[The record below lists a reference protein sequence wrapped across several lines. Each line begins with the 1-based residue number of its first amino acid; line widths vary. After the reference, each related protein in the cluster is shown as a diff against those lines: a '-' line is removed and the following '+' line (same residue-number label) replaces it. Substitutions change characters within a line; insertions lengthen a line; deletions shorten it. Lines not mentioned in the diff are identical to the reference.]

1 MGSVTG
7 RAENADQAGLLRI
20 LRNSGPVSRVELGE
34 MLSLPRARLATEI
47 ERLNRVGLVDYGGA
61 ALSRGG
67 RPSTVVRLS
76 DRLRF
81 AGIDIGATSLNVAV
95 TDGHLQVLGSASEAA
110 DVRAGPR
117 TVLAAAATLVEKLQ
131 AELGIDVLDGA
142 GVGVPGPVSFP
153 QGLPSV
159 PPLMPGWD
167 RYPVQDV
174 LATRLRTPVL
184 LDNDVNIMALGE
196 RQAGVARGTPDF
208 LFVKV
213 GTGIG
218 CGIVLGGQVYR
229 GMSGSAG
236 DIGHIQVDGNG
247 PVCACGNR
255 GCLEA
260 YFGGAALS
268 RMAFDAASSGRSP
281 WLADRLQTAG
291 QLTAVDVG
299 SAASSGDPVALEL
312 IRNGAGRLGRVL
324 AGLVSFLN
332 PGLVVL
338 GGGLAG
344 LGHVLLA
351 EVRSVVYRQSLPL
364 ATGNL
369 PIVLSELGELA
380 GVVGA
385 AQLVSEAVLTTPA
398 AAS

>member
-1 MGSVTG
+1 MATVTG
-7 RAENADQAGLLRI
+7 RAENAEQAGVLRLLRERGAI
-20 LRNSGPVSRVELGE
+20 SRVELAE
-34 MLSLPRARLATEI
+34 LLSLPRARLALVVD
-47 ERLNRVGLVDYGGA
+47 RLIHRGLAQNGGA
-61 ALSRGG
+61 AASRGG
-67 RPSTVVRLS
+67 RPSSLVRLS
-76 DRLRF
+76 DRLHF
-81 AGIDIGATSLNVAV
+81 VGIDIGATSLTVAV
-95 TDGHLQVLGSASEAA
+95 TDGHLSVLGSASEPA
-110 DVRAGPR
+110 DVRTGPG
-117 TVLAAAATLVEKLQ
+117 TVLAAAAALVDKLQ
-131 AELGIDVLDGA
+131 AELGIDAFDGA

-153 QGLPSV
+153 QGLPSA

-167 RYPVQDV
+167 RFPVQDV
-174 LATRLRTPVL
+174 LAARLRTSVL

-196 RQAGVARGTPDF
+196 RQAGVAREAPDF

-218 CGIVLGGQVYR
+218 CGIVLGGQVHR

-236 DIGHIQVDGNG
+236 DIGHIQVADGG
-247 PVCACGNR
+247 PVCACGKR

-268 RMAFDAASSGRSP
+268 RMALDAARSGRSP
-281 WLADRLQTAG
+281 WLSERLQATG
-291 QLTAVDVG
+291 RLTAVDVG
-299 SAASSGDPVALEL
+299 SAASGGDPVALEL
-312 IRNGAGRLGRVL
+312 IREGAGRLGQVL

-385 AQLVSEAVLTTPA
+385 AHLVSEAVLTTPV
-398 AAS
+398 AS

>member
-1 MGSVTG
+1 MGTVTG
-7 RAENADQAGLLRI
+7 RAENAEQAGVLRV
-20 LRNSGPVSRVELGE
+20 LKDSGPVSRVELAE
-34 MLSLPRARLATEI
+34 LLLLPRARLAVEI
-47 ERLNRVGLVDYGGA
+47 ERLNGVGLVDYGGA

-67 RPSTVVRLS
+67 RPSTLVRLS

-81 AGIDIGATSLNVAV
+81 VGIDIGATSLSVAV
-95 TDGHLQVLGSASEAA
+95 TDAHLQVLSFASEPT

-117 TVLAAAATLVEKLQ
+117 PVLDAVASLVDKLQ
-131 AELGIDVLDGA
+131 AELGIDAFDGA

-174 LATRLRTPVL
+174 LAAQLRTPVL

-196 RQAGVARGTPDF
+196 QQAGVARGTPDF
-208 LFVKV
+208 LFVKI

-218 CGIVLGGQVYR
+218 CGIVLGGQVHR

-236 DIGHIQVDGNG
+236 DIGHIQVDGAG
-247 PVCACGNR
+247 PICACGNR

-260 YFGGAALS
+260 YFGGAALA
-268 RMAFDAASSGRSP
+268 RMAGEAAASGRSP
-281 WLADRLQTAG
+281 WLAERLGSAG
-291 QLTAVDVG
+291 HLTAVDVG

-312 IRNGAGRLGRVL
+312 IRDGAGRLGQVL

-369 PIVLSELGELA
+369 PIVLSELGDQA

-385 AQLVSEAVLTTPA
+385 AQLVSAAVLSTTVP
-398 AAS
+398 S

>member
-1 MGSVTG
+1 MVIGTG
-7 RAENADQAGLLRI
+7 RAENVEQAALLQVLHER
-20 LRNSGPVSRVELGE
+20 GPVSRVELAAL
-34 MLSLPRARLATEI
+34 LSLPRARLAVEI
-47 ERLNRVGLVDYGGA
+47 DRLDQLGLVDHGGA

-67 RPSTVVRLS
+67 RPSTMVRLS

-81 AGIDIGATSLNVAV
+81 VGIDIGATSVTVAV
-95 TDGHLQVLGSASEAA
+95 TDGHLRVLASASQPA

-117 TVLAAAATLVEKLQ
+117 PVLEAAASLVDKLL
-131 AELGIDVLDGA
+131 ADLGVDRVDGA

-167 RYPVQDV
+167 RYPVQDA
-174 LATRLRTPVL
+174 LAARLGTPVL

-196 RQAGVARGTPDF
+196 RQAGVARGTSDF

-218 CGIVLGGQVYR
+218 CGIVLGGKVHR

-236 DIGHIQVDGNG
+236 DIGHIQVDGAG
-247 PVCACGNR
+247 PTCACGNR

-268 RMAFDAASSGRSP
+268 RMGEDAARAGRSP
-281 WLADRLQTAG
+281 WLAERLATSG
-291 QLTAVDVG
+291 HLTAIDVG
-299 SAASSGDPVALEL
+299 GAAAGGDPVALEL
-312 IRNGAGRLGRVL
+312 VREGAGRLGRVL

-364 ATGNL
+364 ATGSL

-385 AQLVSEAVLTTPA
+385 AQLVSAAVLSTPA
-398 AAS
+398 PE

>member
-1 MGSVTG
+1 MITGTG
-7 RAENADQAGLLRI
+7 RAENAEQAALLQVLKDR
-20 LRNSGPVSRVELGE
+20 GPLSRVELAGV
-34 MLSLPRARLATEI
+34 LSLPRSRLSVEI
-47 ERLNRVGLVDYGGA
+47 DRLDRLGLVDHGGA

-67 RPSTVVRLS
+67 RPSTMVRLA

-81 AGIDIGATSLNVAV
+81 VGIDIGATSLTVAV
-95 TDGHLQVLGSASEAA
+95 TDGHLHVLASASQPA

-117 TVLAAAATLVEKLQ
+117 PVLEAAASLVDKLL
-131 AELGIDVLDGA
+131 ADLGVDAVDGA

-153 QGLPSV
+153 QGLPSL

-167 RYPVQDV
+167 RYPVQDA
-174 LATRLRTPVL
+174 LAARLGTPVL

-196 RQAGVARGTPDF
+196 HQAGVARGTPDF

-218 CGIVLGGQVYR
+218 CGIVLGRKVHR

-236 DIGHIQVDGNG
+236 DIGHIQVDDTG
-247 PVCACGNR
+247 PLCACGNR

-268 RMAFDAASSGRSP
+268 RMGEDAARSGRSQ
-281 WLADRLQTAG
+281 WLAERLAATG
-291 QLTAVDVG
+291 RLTAIDVG
-299 SAASSGDPVALEL
+299 GAAAGGDPVALDL
-312 IRNGAGRLGRVL
+312 IKEGAGRLGRVL

-364 ATGNL
+364 ATGDL
-369 PIVLSELGELA
+369 PIVLSELGDLA

-385 AQLVSEAVLTTPA
+385 AHLVSSAVLSTPT
-398 AAS
+398 SG